1 MKALVKTKLGP
12 DCMRYMEMQEPRPA
26 EDEIKVRVYACGIC
40 GTDIH
45 LMHDEYPSKP
55 PIITG
60 HEFSGVVVETGKN
73 VTDFQVGDRVVTLTA
88 IETCEECEYCRQGLR
103 MLCPERKSVG
113 LSLIHI

>member
-45 LMHDEYPSKP
+45 LMHDEYPSAHHYGP
-55 PIITG
+55 
-60 HEFSGVVVETGKN
+60 
-73 VTDFQVGDRVVTLTA
+73 
-88 IETCEECEYCRQGLR
+88 
-103 MLCPERKSVG
+103 
-113 LSLIHI
+113 